1 MIRSR
6 LKALGLVLPEVQ
18 TPAFQYV
25 PVVVH
30 GGTAY
35 VSGQLPWV
43 NGGIETPG
51 KVDREVSVEQAKEA
65 ARLCTLQALA
75 WLDRTLE
82 GLDRVDRILKVTGFV
97 ASSANFQ
104 GQPVV
109 IDAASK
115 LLVDLFGQAGQHARS
130 AIGVAELPR
139 NTPVEIEYVV
149 AIKRRPQVQLQRRM
163 PGGPMAEK
171 RG

>member
-1 MIRSR
+1 MVRSR
-6 LKALGLVLPEVQ
+6 LKALGLELPKVQ
-18 TPAFQYV
+18 APAFQYV

-30 GGTAY
+30 GTSAY

-43 NGGIETPG
+43 DGKIMTPG
-51 KVDREVSVEQAKEA
+51 KVDGDVTVEQAQEA

-75 WLDRTLE
+75 WLEQTLD
-82 GLDRVDRILKVTGFV
+82 GLDRVERILKVTGFV
-97 ASSANFQ
+97 ASSANF
-104 GQPVV
+104 GDQPTV

-115 LLVDLFGQAGQHARS
+115 LLVELFGQAGQHARS

-149 AIKRRPQVQLQRRM
+149 AVKRRPQVQHQRRM
-163 PGGPMAEK
+163 PGGPIAEK
-171 RG
+171 R